1 MFYGFNFGR
10 TIYDSKV
17 GMAQNLLNKLG
28 ITDYENKPLV
38 VDGIWGKRVDSAFA
52 KFYAAIGKPQPSSL
66 TIDVLKELQAAA
78 EKAKVAEPFPG
89 AAPPSSQ
96 PPSSQPPSTQP
107 SQPSDNSTMIAVGLG
122 IAALL
127 LMAWDNKSNGN

>member
-1 MFYGFNFGR
+1 MLYGFSFYGGYGA
-10 TIYDSKV
+10 YDPQV
-17 GMAQNLLNKLG
+17 GMAQDLLNKLR

-38 VDGIWGKRVDSAFA
+38 VDGIWGNRVNSAFA

-66 TIDVLKELQAAA
+66 TIAVLKELQAAA

-89 AAPPSSQ
+89 GAPPSSQ
-96 PPSSQPPSTQP
+96 PPSSQPP
-107 SQPSDNSTMIAVGLG
+107 PSDNSTMIAVGLG

-127 LMAWDNKSNGN
+127 LMAWDSKSKAN